1 MTVLRSNY
9 DTTDSIDYNDTVRSI
24 LFVGT
29 LQRWVKVMIL
39 DLKDRDQFIVLD
51 QLVYLDL

>member
-9 DTTDSIDYNDTVRSI
+9 DTTDLIGYNDTVRSI
-24 LFVGT
+24 LFVVS

>member
-9 DTTDSIDYNDTVRSI
+9 DTTDSIGYNDTVRSI
-24 LFVGT
+24 LFVVT
-29 LQRWVKVMIL
+29 LQIWVKVMIL